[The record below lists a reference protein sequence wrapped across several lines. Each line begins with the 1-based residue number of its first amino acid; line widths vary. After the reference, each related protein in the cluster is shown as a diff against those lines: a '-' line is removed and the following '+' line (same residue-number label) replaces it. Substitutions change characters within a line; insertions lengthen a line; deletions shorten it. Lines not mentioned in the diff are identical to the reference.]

1 MQYQIIM
8 KKYLILLLSL
18 LAFAGCSDKKSDE
31 VIDATPIYVAYIQ
44 VVDSE
49 GNDLLDVNNENCIFN
64 REYLRVGLLND
75 PRRVDHYYSVEF
87 NITETGSCYGT
98 SNEKLTENTAVG
110 RLTIYPHDFD
120 KYTISV
126 WVPGFGSM
134 IYHQFKVTWR
144 DGAGSDVI
152 NMEMG
157 DYGTKSEF
165 MIVNGVELKP
175 MKKGSHAY
183 MYTIVK

>member
-8 KKYLILLLSL
+8 KKYLILLVSL
-18 LAFAGCSDKKSDE
+18 FAFASCSDKKSDE

-49 GNDLLDVNNENCIFN
+49 GNDLLDINNENCIFD

-75 PRRVDHYYSVEF
+75 PLRIDFYSAEF
-87 NITETGSCYGT
+87 NITETGSWYGT
-98 SNEKLTENTAVG
+98 ANEKLTENTGVG

-120 KYTISV
+120 KYTICI
-126 WVPGFGSM
+126 WVPGFWPI
-134 IYHQFKVTWR
+134 IYHQFKITWR
-144 DGAGSDVI
+144 DGVGSDVI

-157 DYGTKSEF
+157 GYGTKSEF